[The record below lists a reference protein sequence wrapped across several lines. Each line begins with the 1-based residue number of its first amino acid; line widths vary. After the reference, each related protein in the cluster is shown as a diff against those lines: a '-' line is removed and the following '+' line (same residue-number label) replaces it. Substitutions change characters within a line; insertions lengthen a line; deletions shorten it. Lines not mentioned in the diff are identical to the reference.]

1 MLTSFNGHTIAYD
14 GIGNP
19 TTYYN
24 GSAYTFTWTG
34 RQLTGAVR
42 GSKAMS
48 FTYND
53 DGIRTSKTVD
63 GVTHTYQLNGSQIVS
78 EQWGDKLLVYL
89 YDASGAPI
97 GMMYR
102 TTSYDINSFDVFWF
116 EKNLQGDIV
125 AVYNSAGSKVA
136 YYTYTDA
143 WGNHSVGYINL
154 STNEGVQYNP
164 FRYRGYYY
172 DTDLGMYYLQS
183 RYYDPN
189 TCRFINADVYI
200 STGYGIIGNN
210 MFAYCNNIPTCYSD
224 PEGTVFTYTCDY
236 GEGYTLNGWPLEGAG
251 QGGDGGGGS
260 YFGLGTAYHNYAVY
274 SKNATLDAGLGG
286 YYYSGGGSIGGY
298 TAQFAVGK
306 VTVTDSMATTNNTQY
321 ITPKGGGGITS
332 TINIKGTKV
341 TFGHG
346 GRHLSSTNLSISD
359 VEGAIAKD
367 VITKSPTNGIVK
379 HGFVNVNGIEIFYN
393 YFTRDTNVIN
403 VGSYR
408 PLK

>member
-1 MLTSFNGHTIAYD
+1 M
-14 GIGNP
+14 
-19 TTYYN
+19 TYYN
-24 GSAYTFTWTG
+24 GSAYTFTWEG
-34 RQLTGAVR
+34 RRLVEANTAT
-42 GSKAMS
+42 KKML

-102 TTSYDINSFDVFWF
+102 TTSYAINSFDVFWF
-116 EKNLQGDIV
+116 EKNLQGNIV
-125 AVYNSAGSKVA
+125 AVYNGAGTKVA
-136 YYTYTDA
+136 TYTYNDA
-143 WGNHSVGYINL
+143 WGNHSVSYTNGGG
-154 STNEGVQYNP
+154 STGAQYNP

-224 PEGTVFTYTCDY
+224 PEGTDLTYTCDY
-236 GEGYTLNGWPLEGAG
+236 GEGYTLNGWLLEGG
-251 QGGDGGGGS
+251 NGVGGYGGGGGD
-260 YFGLGTAYHNYAVY
+260 FGLGTAYYNYAVY
-274 SKNATLDAGLGG
+274 SKNAALDAGLGG

-332 TINIKGTKV
+332 TINIKGTEV

-346 GRHLSSTNLSISD
+346 GRHLSNTDLSLQDINKFIANDVVTRPSVYKNIGKVIIYINGYNIEYHYRTLSDSWIHVGTYFIS
-359 VEGAIAKD
+359 K
-367 VITKSPTNGIVK
+367 
-379 HGFVNVNGIEIFYN
+379 
-393 YFTRDTNVIN
+393 
-403 VGSYR
+403 
-408 PLK
+408 

>member
-1 MLTSFNGHTIAYD
+1 
-14 GIGNP
+14 
-19 TTYYN
+19 
-24 GSAYTFTWTG
+24 
-34 RQLTGAVR
+34 
-42 GSKAMS
+42 MS
-48 FTYND
+48 FTYD
-53 DGIRTSKTVD
+53 DNGIRTSKTVD

-102 TTSYDINSFDVFWF
+102 TTSYAINSFDVFWF

-125 AVYNSAGSKVA
+125 AVYNSAGTKVA

-143 WGNHSVGYINL
+143 WGNHSEGYINL

-224 PEGTVFTYTCDY
+224 PEGTNLTYTCDY
-236 GEGYTLNGWPLEGAG
+236 GEGYTLNGWLLEGG
-251 QGGDGGGGS
+251 NGVGGYGGGGGD
-260 YFGLGTAYHNYAVY
+260 FGLGTAYYNYAVY
-274 SKNATLDAGLGG
+274 SKNAALDAGLGG
-286 YYYSGGGSIGGY
+286 YYYSGGGTIGGY

-306 VTVTDSMATTNNTQY
+306 VTVTDSMATNVTSHTAGGHVSLEFKTKNDLTEHFNKHGNEFGDLYTNAQEYLNGANYVINNGTYVPEMNGYIRFYGANGGANYAFVGLTQNGMY
-321 ITPKGGGGITS
+321 IT
-332 TINIKGTKV
+332 
-341 TFGHG
+341 TF
-346 GRHLSSTNLSISD
+346 SIRS
-359 VEGAIAKD
+359 
-367 VITKSPTNGIVK
+367 
-379 HGFVNVNGIEIFYN
+379 
-393 YFTRDTNVIN
+393 
-403 VGSYR
+403 VGSLSR
-408 PLK
+408 VPWIVP